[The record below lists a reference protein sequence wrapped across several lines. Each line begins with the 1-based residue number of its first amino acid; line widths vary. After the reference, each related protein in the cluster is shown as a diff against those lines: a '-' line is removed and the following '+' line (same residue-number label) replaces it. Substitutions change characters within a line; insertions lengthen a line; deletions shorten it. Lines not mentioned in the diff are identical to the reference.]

1 MTEQSDHAN
10 APHWRF
16 LFLQAL
22 RETGNVSAAARAAGK
37 SRAAIYRARK
47 QLPDFAA
54 DWADALE
61 EAADWLELEALRRA
75 VDGTEEGRYFRGEM
89 IGTITRYSDS
99 LLMFLLKARR
109 PTLYG
114 GLRQSV
120 SDDKDDGAAMER
132 LRDELE
138 ARMARLFGPHDG
150 DGAP

>member
-10 APHWRF
+10 ALHWRF

-22 RETGNVSAAARAAGK
+22 RETGNVSAAARTAGK

-109 PTLYG
+109 PRPRPACGRVRHVVGPMILPGFYARRIPPERPSPPSA
-114 GLRQSV
+114 GLLA
-120 SDDKDDGAAMER
+120 G
-132 LRDELE
+132 
-138 ARMARLFGPHDG
+138 
-150 DGAP
+150 